1 MRSEA
6 ESHPSI
12 GPEIAN
18 PGADLANFL
27 NFFGIPCCV
36 EVWGI
41 WRFCCLATD
50 WPSMFKRDLS
60 IVLIFSLVVM
70 KMYVQGAWHVRIL
83 VL

>member
-27 NFFGIPCCV
+27 NFFGSM
-36 EVWGI
+36 
-41 WRFCCLATD
+41 RLAA
-50 WPSMFKRDLS
+50 
-60 IVLIFSLVVM
+60 IVA
-70 KMYVQGAWHVRIL
+70 MYQY
-83 VL
+83 

>member
-27 NFFGIPCCV
+27 NFFGTHFSNPGLNASNAGCPCEGFAFPMV
-36 EVWGI
+36 FLGRWYPKGLTAKRMVFKGLA
-41 WRFCCLATD
+41 RF
-50 WPSMFKRDLS
+50 F
-60 IVLIFSLVVM
+60 
-70 KMYVQGAWHVRIL
+70 
-83 VL
+83 

>member
-27 NFFGIPCCV
+27 NFFGTHDETGP
-36 EVWGI
+36 
-41 WRFCCLATD
+41 LTNSD
-50 WPSMFKRDLS
+50 
-60 IVLIFSLVVM
+60 
-70 KMYVQGAWHVRIL
+70 
-83 VL
+83 